1 MRTLMQLANR
11 LLAVAAAT
19 LLAIPAAPA
28 LAQATQAHYLARPQM
43 VGGNPGPAHNYVCP
57 NADGGPALDCF
68 LDAVRHLYTMCKHV
82 KSIEIIEFGL
92 ETSDV
97 GTNTSKSEYCI
108 DKQKANIA
116 RPYQAAL
123 KEATLS
129 KQAVE
134 NLRGLYDYWLSSLA
148 ALKWRPGETDEDYG
162 VRTGMVYPSLDE
174 QIDQIR
180 GLVTEVRAT
189 LATSKP
195 KARR

>member
-1 MRTLMQLANR
+1 MSMPNRIAALVLAS
-11 LLAVAAAT
+11 AVALAAS
-19 LLAIPAAPA
+19 PAW
-28 LAQATQAHYLARPQM
+28 AQTQAKYLAKPQT

-92 ETSDV
+92 EKSGD
-97 GTNTSKSEYCI
+97 GTNTTKSEYCV

-116 RPYQAAL
+116 RPFQAAL

-129 KQAVE
+129 KQAIE
-134 NLRGLYDYWLSSLA
+134 NLRALHDYWLASLA
-148 ALKWRPGETDEDYG
+148 ALKWQPGESDEDYG
-162 VRTGMVYPSLDE
+162 LRTGMVYPSLDE

-180 GLVTEVRAT
+180 ALVTEVRES
-189 LATSKP
+189 LAASRP

>member
-1 MRTLMQLANR
+1 MQLSNR
-11 LLAVAAAT
+11 LVAVIAAA
-19 LLAIPAAPA
+19 LLAGAAAPA
-28 LAQATQAHYLARPQM
+28 FAQAAQVHYLARPQT
-43 VGGNPGPAHNYVCP
+43 VGGNPGQAHNYVCQ

-92 ETSDV
+92 DKSEE
-97 GTNTSKSEYCI
+97 GTNTSKSEYCV

-116 RPYQAAL
+116 KPYQAAL
-123 KEATLS
+123 KEATVS

-134 NLRGLYDYWLSSLA
+134 NLRGLYDYWLASLS
-148 ALKWRPGETDEDYG
+148 ALKWRPGESDEDYG

-180 GLVTEVRAT
+180 SIVSEVRET
-189 LATSKP
+189 LAAAKTR
-195 KARR
+195 ARR